1 MGIFEKLFP
10 KPRADAAAQ
19 GYFKMLNG
27 YTPVFTN
34 APESIYEMEITRAA
48 IHSFA
53 TFCSKLNPE
62 VTGSAR
68 AALGKT
74 LQYRANPF
82 MSTSQFL
89 YRVATILSVNNTAF
103 IVPMENEYGQTMGF
117 FPLLPQNCEVLDVG
131 GEPYLRYTFATG
143 QRAAI
148 DVKRVGVLTQFQYE
162 DDFFGSSNAAL
173 RPTIRMIHTQNEG
186 IINGVKNSAAIR
198 FLAKIGNMI
207 NPEDIRKERD
217 RFTEDNLSAE
227 NKSGMIIYDNKFSEM
242 KQVDSKPFLV
252 NAPQMQQITENV
264 FRYFGT
270 NAAILNNSYSEEQWN
285 AYYEGKIEPF
295 ALQLSLAMTNMD
307 FSERQIACGNS
318 YIWTANRLQYASN
331 TTKLSISTQ
340 LFDRGLISTNQVM
353 DIWQMAHVP
362 GGDKRWIR
370 KEYAE
375 VSEVGKVEE
384 TEVNQNANGTES

>member
-1 MGIFEKLFP
+1 M
-10 KPRADAAAQ
+10 
-19 GYFKMLNG
+19 
-27 YTPVFTN
+27 
-34 APESIYEMEITRAA
+34 
-48 IHSFA
+48 
-53 TFCSKLNPE
+53 
-62 VTGSAR
+62 
-68 AALGKT
+68 
-74 LQYRANPF
+74 
-82 MSTSQFL
+82 
-89 YRVATILSVNNTAF
+89 
-103 IVPMENEYGQTMGF
+103 
-117 FPLLPQNCEVLDVG
+117 
-131 GEPYLRYTFATG
+131 
-143 QRAAI
+143 
-148 DVKRVGVLTQFQYE
+148 
-162 DDFFGSSNAAL
+162 
-173 RPTIRMIHTQNEG
+173 
-186 IINGVKNSAAIR
+186 KNSAAIR

-353 DIWQMAHVP
+353 DIWQ
-362 GGDKRWIR
+362 GGPCTGWR
-370 KEYAE
+370 
-375 VSEVGKVEE
+375 
-384 TEVNQNANGTES
+384 